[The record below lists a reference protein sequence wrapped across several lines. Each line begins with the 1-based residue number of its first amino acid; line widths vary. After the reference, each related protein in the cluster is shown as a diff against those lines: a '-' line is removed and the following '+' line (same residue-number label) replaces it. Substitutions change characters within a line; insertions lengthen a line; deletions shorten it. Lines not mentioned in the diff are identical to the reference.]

1 MSKQD
6 DRVLSRR
13 GARQLTAD
21 EIHAVFG
28 ATDTFTVCSFIPPN
42 FVDGDVPECS

>member
-13 GARQLTAD
+13 GARQLTMD
-21 EIHAVFG
+21 EIRVVFG
-28 ATDTFTVCSFIPPN
+28 AVDTMTVCSFIPPN
-42 FVDGDVPECS
+42 FVDGDVAECS